1 MEETSRALAG
11 YHDSRLT
18 HDPKRDIVWGA
29 LWRYYFRHRI
39 GPRDTV
45 LDLGCGHGEFINN
58 VVAGRRIALD
68 MWPDFPR
75 NIARGVETIVAPV
88 TGVSLLEDG
97 AIDFAFASNL
107 FEHVTQNDFAAV
119 LATLRAKLSPRGSI
133 DLLQP
138 NYRYC
143 ASEYFDDYTHISVW
157 SHISLA
163 DFLRANG
170 YEVTKI
176 HPRFLPLTVK
186 SRLPVWPPL
195 IGIYLK
201 SPIRPM
207 GKQMLLSAKPRR

>member
-18 HDPKRDIVWGA
+18 HDPKRDIVWRA

-75 NIARGVETIVAPV
+75 NIAPGVETIVAPV
-88 TGVSLLEDG
+88 TGVSLLENG

-133 DLLQP
+133 DSPATQL
-138 NYRYC
+138 
-143 ASEYFDDYTHISVW
+143 SI
-157 SHISLA
+157 
-163 DFLRANG
+163 LRVG
-170 YEVTKI
+170 I
-176 HPRFLPLTVK
+176 FRRLHPHFRLVAHQSRRFLA
-186 SRLPVWPPL
+186 SQRL
-195 IGIYLK
+195 
-201 SPIRPM
+201 
-207 GKQMLLSAKPRR
+207 